1 MFMSMKTSSAQ
12 IASRMHIL
20 EPEGAYKILSK
31 ATELERKGK
40 HIIHFEIG
48 QPDFPTPKNI
58 SKAGI
63 DGIKKGFTK
72 YGPSLGM
79 YQLRQEIAAEISKT
93 RNVTISPEQIAVTP
107 SGKTAIFV
115 ALSAILEPG
124 DEVIYPNPS
133 FPTYRV
139 LIDYLGAKRKS
150 IPLLE
155 ENSFSFDMKV
165 FRKLFSKKTKL
176 IILNSPSNPTGG
188 VMPKKDL
195 EEIRDMVKGTST
207 WVMTDEMYARII
219 YDKIKYPSF
228 YSFKEIHDNTI
239 LVDGFSKVYSMTGW
253 RIGYISAPIRIME
266 RIDYL
271 LTHVAGGTA
280 TFTQYAA
287 LEGLKG
293 PQSSV
298 KKMVQAFD
306 KRRKFIV
313 KELNNIPGIHCA
325 MPEGAFY
332 AFPNVK
338 SFGKSSEYIANY
350 LLEKGGVA
358 LLDGKFFGDYGEGY
372 LRLSYATSMEN
383 LKEGLN
389 RIKSSLSKLK

>member
-1 MFMSMKTSSAQ
+1 MKTSPALV
-12 IASRMHIL
+12 ATRMNIL
-20 EPEGAYKILSK
+20 EPEGAYKILAK

-63 DGIKKGFTK
+63 DAIKKGYTH
-72 YGPSLGM
+72 YSPTLGI
-79 YQLRQEIAAEISKT
+79 YPLRVAIAKELSET
-93 RNVTISPEQIAVTP
+93 RNIHIPAEQIALTP
-107 SGKTAIFV
+107 SGKTAIFT
-115 ALSAILEPG
+115 AMSAVLEPG

-133 FPTYRV
+133 FPTYQV
-139 LIDYLGAKRKS
+139 LIDYLGAKRKP

-195 EEIRDMVKGTST
+195 EEIHDMVKGTQT
-207 WVMTDEMYARII
+207 WVMTDEMYARIV
-219 YDKIKYPSF
+219 YDNIKYPSF
-228 YSFKEIHDNTI
+228 YSFKDVHYNTI

-253 RIGYISAPIRIME
+253 RIGYLSAPKRIME

-298 KKMVQAFD
+298 KKMVKAFD
-306 KRRKFIV
+306 ERRKFIV

-325 MPEGAFY
+325 TPEGAFY
-332 AFPNVK
+332 AFPNIK
-338 SFGKSSEYIANY
+338 SFGKSSEHISNY

-358 LLDGKFFGDYGEGY
+358 LVDGKFFGDYGEGY
-372 LRLSYATSMEN
+372 LRMSYATSMPN
-383 LKEGLN
+383 IKEGLK
-389 RIKSSLSKLK
+389 RMKTALAKLK